1 MEAEKHSEG
10 LRLKAEQ
17 EEFQQKL
24 LDIKLAKAA
33 ERGEKERQM
42 EREKDEHLRLL
53 EREKFKDSHENQ
65 KMKVD
70 LEVKRKEMILDLD
83 KQRIVMEKERLEG
96 MKGLGVDVTTVL
108 VAECKNADKTFKIE
122 NINGDQQS
130 NLHIHED

>member
-1 MEAEKHSEG
+1 MG
-10 LRLKAEQ
+10 
-17 EEFQQKL
+17 EFQQKL

-53 EREKFKDSHENQ
+53 EREKFKDSHENE

-83 KQRIVMEKERLEG
+83 KQRIMMEKEG
-96 MKGLGVDVTTVL
+96 MEGLGVDVTTVL

-122 NINGDQQS
+122 NINGD
-130 NLHIHED
+130 

>member
-1 MEAEKHSEG
+1 MDREKHTET
-10 LRLKAEQ
+10 LRLQIDQEKHEQ
-17 EEFQQKL
+17 NL
-24 LDIKLAKAA
+24 LDIKLSKEA

-42 EREKDEHLRLL
+42 EKEKDEHLRLL
-53 EREKFKDSHENQ
+53 ERERFNDSHENQ
-65 KMKVD
+65 KLKVD

-83 KQRIVMEKERLEG
+83 KQRIMMEKERLEG

-130 NLHIHED
+130 